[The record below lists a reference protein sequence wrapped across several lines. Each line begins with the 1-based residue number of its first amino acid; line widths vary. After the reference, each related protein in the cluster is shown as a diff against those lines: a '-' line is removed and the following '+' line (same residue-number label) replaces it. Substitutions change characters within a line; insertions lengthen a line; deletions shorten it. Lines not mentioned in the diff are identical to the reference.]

1 MTTSSA
7 KRKSVSAS
15 GDLYSHR
22 TNPSQGQSYPTTSV
36 TSMTLEIRSD
46 SAVLSAGTRAY
57 FQERL
62 RGRLYDLVI
71 DQVEKYS
78 ARGGTRAGL
87 AKRVGKRPEQITRW
101 LSGPGNLTLDTLS
114 DLLLGLAGAELV
126 VALEHP
132 AQQERRARRLPQEL
146 LDIRSG
152 LERPS
157 LATTPVKTT
166 IAIES
171 RPTVVST
178 TVAASPVSHSEV
190 LK

>member
-1 MTTSSA
+1 MTSGV

-15 GDLYSHR
+15 GEHYSHL
-22 TNPSQGQSYPTTSV
+22 TSPSQEQSCPTTSV

-46 SAVLSAGTRAY
+46 SVVLSAGTRAY

-62 RGRLYDLVI
+62 RGRLYDLVM
-71 DQVEKYS
+71 DQVEKYRE
-78 ARGGTRAGL
+78 RGGTRADL

-114 DLLLGLAGAELV
+114 DLLLGLSGAELV
-126 VALEHP
+126 AELKYP
-132 AQQERRARRLPQEL
+132 AQQKRSPRRLPQAL
-146 LDIRSG
+146 LDVRSG
-152 LERPS
+152 SQQLS
-157 LATTPVKTT
+157 LTASPVKAMV
-166 IAIES
+166 AIEN

-178 TVAASPVSHSEV
+178 TIVGKPVIHSEV